1 MKDIK
6 ISNLLDKLIESD
18 KDQYDF
24 SDIVDLDNAL
34 NRQLHIGEIDALVGD
49 SVDSYIRFFN
59 RQDDEDNIPIEE
71 REPIKLF
78 IDSPGGDLVSAF
90 TIIDAIRLSKTPVW
104 TINIGAA
111 YSAGFFIYI
120 AGHERYAYPLS
131 SFLFHE
137 GSVATGADAAKFRN
151 FADFYKEQLE
161 TMKDIVLKLTSI
173 SEEQYELHLKDDWW
187 INAEKALEL
196 GICDKIV
203 NSIDEVL

>member
-1 MKDIK
+1 MIY
-6 ISNLLDKLIESD
+6 SNYELIGKLIEAD
-18 KDQYDF
+18 KSEYEF
-24 SDIVDLDNAL
+24 CDILDLSNAL
-34 NRQLHIGEIDALVGD
+34 DRHLHLNDVEPSVGD
-49 SVDSYIRFFN
+49 VIESYIRFFN
-59 RQDDEDNIPIEE
+59 RYDEEQNIPIEE

-161 TMKDIVLKLTSI
+161 TMKGIVLKLTSI

-196 GICDKIV
+196 GICDTIV
-203 NSIDEVL
+203 NSIEEVL